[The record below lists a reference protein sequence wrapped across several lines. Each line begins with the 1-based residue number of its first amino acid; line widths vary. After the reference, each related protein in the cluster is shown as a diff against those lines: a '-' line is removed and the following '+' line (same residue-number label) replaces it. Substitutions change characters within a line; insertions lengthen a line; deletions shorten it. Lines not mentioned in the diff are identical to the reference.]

1 MQLSDYFQLGPIP
14 ADQLTGTYDWRVVLL
29 SYLVAVFASY
39 IALDITGRLR
49 DISNTQLSKTLW
61 IAGGACAMGAGIW
74 SMHFIGMLAF
84 KMPGMSMDY
93 DPFWTGLSML
103 AAILGSG
110 FALYLLKMRI
120 IKVSQMAL
128 GGLLFAAA
136 IVSMHYLGMQ
146 AMTEHMN
153 IRYVPSIYLLS
164 IIIAIIASEAAL
176 YLALMSNQVIP
187 EMRTRLKI
195 ISALIM
201 GAAICGMHY
210 TGMWAAVFTPSN
222 MPIAA
227 GPQLNQD
234 VLAISVAVVTFIIL
248 GIAFFVSNYKE
259 AINQQQLETARQA
272 GMAEVAVSVLHNVGN
287 VLNSLYVSSNI
298 VAEKIKTSKLTELNS
313 LNQILI
319 EHKEDLGT
327 FITQD
332 QRGSKIPAFI
342 GAINTYWQTEQ
353 VILTTEMERVLKNL
367 QHIKEII
374 SVQQDMSKSVEQEQV
389 VLMESLLDQAFLITG
404 FEPSRHNIKVIKKY
418 EKLKPLLVNKI
429 KLVQVLVNLL
439 HNAKDSI
446 AIANKPE
453 KLLTLT
459 IGTCN
464 KSNFYI
470 AVTDNG
476 VGISAKNLENMF
488 MHGFSTKEGGHG
500 FGLHASAIAIKN
512 MGGTMK
518 AESEGENKGATF
530 TVILP
535 YKLPRR

>member
-1 MQLSDYFQLGPIP
+1 MLLSNYFQYGPIP
-14 ADQLTGTYDWRVVLL
+14 ADQMTGTYDWRVVLL

-49 DISNTQLSKTLW
+49 DISNTQISKTLW
-61 IAGGACAMGAGIW
+61 ICGGACAMGAGIW

-84 KMPGMSMDY
+84 TMPGMSMDY

-103 AAILGSG
+103 VAIFGSG
-110 FALYLLKMRI
+110 FALYLLKMNVIR
-120 IKVSQMAL
+120 VSQMAA
-128 GGLLFAAA
+128 GGVLFGVA
-136 IVSMHYLGMQ
+136 IVTMHYLGMQ
-146 AMTEHMN
+146 AMTKHVN
-153 IRYVPSIYLLS
+153 IHYVPSIYALS
-164 IIIAIIASEAAL
+164 IVIAMVASEAAL
-176 YLALMSNQVIP
+176 WMALKSNQVVP
-187 EMRTRLKI
+187 DMRTRLKI

-210 TGMWAAVFTPSN
+210 TGMWAAVFTPLAIPMDMGPSLN
-222 MPIAA
+222 
-227 GPQLNQD
+227 PQL
-234 VLAISVAVVTFIIL
+234 LALSIAVVTFVIL

-259 AINQQQLETARQA
+259 AINLQQLETARQA

-313 LNQILI
+313 LNQMLT
-319 EHKEDLGT
+319 EHKPDLGT

-332 QRGSKIPAFI
+332 PRGSKIPTFI
-342 GAINTYWQTEQ
+342 GALNDYWQTEQ
-353 VILTTEMERVLKNL
+353 AVITEEMERVLKNL

-374 SVQQDMSKSVEQEQV
+374 SVQQDLSKNTEIEQV
-389 VLMESLLDQAFLITG
+389 VNIDALLDEAFLITG
-404 FEPSRHNIKVIKKY
+404 FNPGRHNIKVIKKY
-418 EKLKPLLVNKI
+418 DKLKPILMNKI
-429 KLVQVLVNLL
+429 KVVQVLVNLL
-439 HNAKDSI
+439 HNAKDSL

-453 KLLTLT
+453 KLLTLEF
-459 IGTCN
+459 GPL

-470 AVTDNG
+470 KVIDNG
-476 VGISAKNLENMF
+476 IGISPKNLNNMF

-512 MGGTMK
+512 LGGTMR
-518 AESEGENKGATF
+518 AESDGEGKGATF
-530 TVILP
+530 TIILP